1 MGVVMEVVEVE
12 AVMEVVVKLEVA
24 GVGVVM
30 ELVET
35 VMEVVGVGE
44 VMEVVMEVVVVVM
57 EEVTCTCD
65 CQLAVNCTVS
75 GRGQE
80 AESEAAV
87 TLVPWR
93 MLAG

>member
-44 VMEVVMEVVVVVM
+44 VMEVVVVVM